1 MYDKYSDQKIRQKT
15 KALDELVQ
23 ATKNKRN
30 KGYAIDVN
38 DFWSIYELNDRMQT
52 KIFQRKTRDLIL
64 MIS

>member
-38 DFWSIYELNDRMQT
+38 DFWLIYELNDRMQT